1 MFCSRN
7 NVTLFKHKLY
17 LPYYSFSCITWKDDA
32 SDQATKQDILK
43 RIILISTLK
52 AATDFKS
59 YYFSSII
66 EIFSIIVPTLYC
78 RILSFELIILYTAS
92 LTSEHT
98 MYYVSPIKQETFFRK
113 QIHKFY
119 LGPIFSRTQMT
130 QLSKTQ

>member
-7 NVTLFKHKLY
+7 NITLFKHKLY

-43 RIILISTLK
+43 RIILVSTLK
-52 AATDFKS
+52 AATGFKS
-59 YYFSSII
+59 HYFTSII
-66 EIFSIIVPTLYC
+66 EIFSIIVSTIHC
-78 RILSFELIILYTAS
+78 RILSFELIIFVQS
-92 LTSEHT
+92 IF
-98 MYYVSPIKQETFFRK
+98 YVCTHNLLCFPNKTGNFFRK